1 MQRLEI
7 GLPCNMNLL
16 LNYWENKPVLMAF
29 GNFLN
34 LIVGRL
40 TLLRCDHLLLVHG
53 GLRVW
58 KPDNVALEISVQV
71 CFPFGQLTK
80 PVIIEDRL

>member
-1 MQRLEI
+1 MQRLET
-7 GLPCNMNLL
+7 GLHRNMNLF
-16 LNYWENKPVLMAF
+16 LNYWESTHVLMAF

-34 LIVGRL
+34 LIGRL
-40 TLLRCDHLLLVHG
+40 TVLRCDHLLLVHG